1 MAMNTKMK
9 PPEGERRRE
18 LLVAALAEAVDRML
32 QLGRSPD
39 EIRSRRLE
47 DTMQLLFELEP
58 QALAARQTSVDA
70 ALRTPT
76 IRPAERPLEGA
87 PYQRVFEVIERAR
100 RETPE
105 AEAQAVTERTF
116 RDIRTFRG
124 YLRGAELNERVKLER
139 QGVPSL
145 VVKDFISR
153 SGVTARTIQEA
164 AGIPKATF
172 TKKLRGKTLI
182 GGTAA
187 HSLMGMFD
195 LVNAIEDMVRRDPAA
210 GAESFNAEEWVGEWI
225 QKPIPAL
232 GGQRP
237 ADLWDTPAGRE
248 AVLRVVGAARE
259 GVFL

>member
-105 AEAQAVTERTF
+105 AEAFTVLLLSLVGKADFPHAIRLCRNAVTPEHRYLVAETLNYYAAHGANAEL
-116 RDIRTFRG
+116 RDI
-124 YLRGAELNERVKLER
+124 
-139 QGVPSL
+139 
-145 VVKDFISR
+145 IW
-153 SGVTARTIQEA
+153 
-164 AGIPKATF
+164 
-172 TKKLRGKTLI
+172 
-182 GGTAA
+182 
-187 HSLMGMFD
+187 MFD
-195 LVNAIEDMVRRDPAA
+195 NVPRSPPGA
-210 GAESFNAEEWVGEWI
+210 GAPYA
-225 QKPIPAL
+225 
-232 GGQRP
+232 
-237 ADLWDTPAGRE
+237 
-248 AVLRVVGAARE
+248 
-259 GVFL
+259 